1 MEYFL
6 ELPVKIITCKQKQL
20 QAEACL
26 WAWKEEARSLSAVPV
41 LNREEAVVLLVLGET
56 CSRSCVLGSRVAL
69 ASVFGM
75 QFGI

>member
-41 LNREEAVVLLVLGET
+41 
-56 CSRSCVLGSRVAL
+56 
-69 ASVFGM
+69 
-75 QFGI
+75 